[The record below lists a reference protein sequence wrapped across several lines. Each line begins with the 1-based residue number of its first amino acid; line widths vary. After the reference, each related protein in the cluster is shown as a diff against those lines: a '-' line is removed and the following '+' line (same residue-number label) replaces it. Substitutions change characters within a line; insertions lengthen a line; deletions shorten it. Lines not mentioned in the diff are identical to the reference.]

1 MRRFQS
7 EDETEQKK
15 HRQSVEDLSEFL
27 NMPWDLILA
36 IYERE
41 LALMKQRARVRDYLP
56 ILVSR
61 RVKNLLLR

>member
-27 NMPWDLILA
+27 DIPWDLILA